1 MYILGISCYFHD
13 SAAVLI
19 RDGIVVAAAQ
29 EERFTRKKHDF
40 SFPEKSIEFCLR
52 RAGITA
58 NDLSYVVFYEKP
70 FLKFERIFLNSLEF
84 APLSLKFYTE
94 SMKKWFFEHTWIKT
108 HIVSHLRIPAKKV
121 LFSEHH
127 LSHAASAY
135 YASPYEKAAV
145 LTLDGVGEWTTAAWG
160 VGEGSDLK
168 LKEEIRF
175 PNSLGLLYS
184 TFTYFCGYEVNDG
197 EYKLMGL
204 APYGKPIYQE
214 KIRKLLKIKND
225 GSFQIDNSY
234 FSYPYSL
241 SGVYTKKFE
250 EEFGKPNKTPDEIV
264 PYYADIAASIQ
275 KVLEDIVIDIAKYVR
290 KKSGCSYLC
299 FAGGVAFNSVAN
311 YKILLKAGFRDI
323 YIQPAAGDAG
333 GALGAAM
340 WAYYAVLKNK
350 RQKAMDDVYLGE
362 EETEEQI
369 VSTLKKVNAKYKKV
383 GTEKLV
389 DLISEKL
396 ADKKVIGWVQGR
408 FEWGPRALGNRS
420 ILADPRSFEMKG
432 LVNSKIKFREAFRPF
447 APSLPLEK
455 ATKYFDTKKEESSPF
470 RYMLYVAP
478 VKKDKK
484 KELGAVTHEDG
495 TARPQFV
502 EKKAHPLYHSLITS
516 FGKKTGTSVL
526 LNTSF
531 NLRGEPI
538 VNTTAQ
544 AYATFMKSGLDTLVV
559 HNFIIEKKR
568 K

>member
-19 RDGIVVAAAQ
+19 KDGEVIAAVQ
-29 EERFTRKKHDF
+29 EERFTRIKHDL
-40 SFPEKSIEFCLR
+40 SFPEKSIEFCLKK
-52 RAGITA
+52 AGISE
-58 NDLSYVVFYEKP
+58 NDLEYVVFYEKP
-70 FLKFERIFLNSLEF
+70 FLKFERIFLNSLEY
-84 APLSLKFYTE
+84 APMSLRFYTE
-94 SMKKWFFEHTWIKT
+94 SMKKWFFEHTWVKT
-108 HIVSHLRIPAKKV
+108 HIVSKLKIRANKV

-135 YASPYEKAAV
+135 YVSPYDKAAV

-160 VGEGSDLK
+160 VGDGPNIS

-214 KIRKLLKIKND
+214 KIKKLLNFKSD
-225 GSFQIDNSY
+225 GSFQIDTSY

-241 SGVYTKKFE
+241 RGVYTRKFE
-250 EEFGKPNKTPDEIV
+250 EMFGKPNKTPDEIV
-264 PYYADIAASIQ
+264 EYYADIAASIQ
-275 KVLEDIVIDIAKYVR
+275 KVLEDIVVDIAKYVR

-311 YKILLKAGFRDI
+311 YKLLMKAGFKDI

-340 WAYYAVLKNK
+340 WAYHAVLGNK
-350 RQKAMDDVYLGE
+350 KSFVMNNVYLGE

-369 VSTLKKVNAKYKKV
+369 TTTLKKLNASYKRVND
-383 GTEKLV
+383 EKLIDIV
-389 DLISEKL
+389 SDKL
-396 ADKKVIGWVQGR
+396 SKKKVIGWVQGR

-432 LVNSKIKFREAFRPF
+432 IVNSKIKFREAFRPF

-455 ATKYFDTKKEESSPF
+455 ATKYFDIKKEESFPF
-470 RYMLYVAP
+470 RFMLYVAP
-478 VKKDKK
+478 VNNDKR

-502 EKKAHPLYHSLITS
+502 DKKTHPLYYNLIS
-516 FGKKTGTSVL
+516 AFGKKTGTSVL

-538 VNTTAQ
+538 VNKTSE
-544 AYATFMKSGLDTLVV
+544 AYKTFMKSGLDTLVV
-559 HNFIIEKKR
+559 KNFIVEKK
-568 K
+568 

>member
-19 RDGIVVAAAQ
+19 LDGEVVAAAQ

-40 SFPEKSIEFCLR
+40 SFPEQSIRFCLKK
-52 RAGITA
+52 AGISEK
-58 NDLSYVVFYEKP
+58 DLSYVVFYEKP
-70 FLKFERIFLNSLEF
+70 FLKFERIFLNALEY

-108 HIVSHLRIPAKKV
+108 HIVSSLRISPNKV

-135 YASPYEKAAV
+135 YVSPYEKAAV

-160 VGEGSDLK
+160 VGNGSDIA

-175 PNSLGLLYS
+175 PHSLGLLYS
-184 TFTYFCGYEVNDG
+184 AFTYFCGYEVNDG

-204 APYGKPIYQE
+204 APYGKPIYEE
-214 KIRKLLKIKND
+214 KIRKLLKLKGD
-225 GSFQIDNSY
+225 GSFQIDTSY

-241 SGVYTKKFE
+241 GGVYTKKFE
-250 EEFGKPNKTPDEIV
+250 ELFGKPNAAPDEIV
-264 PYYADIAASIQ
+264 AYYADIAASIQ
-275 KVLEDIVIDIAKYVR
+275 KVLEDIVVDIAKYVR

-311 YKILLKAGFRDI
+311 YKVLLKAGFKDVF
-323 YIQPAAGDAG
+323 IQPAAGDAG

-350 RQKAMDDVYLGE
+350 KRHVMDNVYLGE
-362 EETEEQI
+362 EESEEQI
-369 VSTLKKVNAKYKKV
+369 QATLKQLNARYKKVND
-383 GTEKLV
+383 EKLV
-389 DLISEKL
+389 DQISDKL
-396 ADKKVIGWVQGR
+396 AKKKVIGWVQGR
-408 FEWGPRALGNRS
+408 FEWGPRSLGNRS
-420 ILADPRSFEMKG
+420 ILADPRSFEMKSI
-432 LVNSKIKFREAFRPF
+432 VNSKIKFREAFRPF
-447 APSLPLEK
+447 APSLPIEK
-455 ATKYFDTKKEESSPF
+455 ATKYFDTKKEQSYPF
-470 RYMLYVAP
+470 RFMLYVAP
-478 VKKDKK
+478 VKKDKQ

-502 EKKAHPLYHSLITS
+502 DKKNHPLYHKLIS
-516 FGKKTGTSVL
+516 EFGKKTGTPVI

-538 VNTTAQ
+538 VNTTAE
-544 AYATFMKSGLDTLVV
+544 AYKTFMKSGIDTLVV
-559 HNFIIEKKR
+559 KNFVIEKK
-568 K
+568 

>member
-19 RDGIVVAAAQ
+19 RDGEVIAAAQ
-29 EERFTRKKHDF
+29 EERFTREKHDF
-40 SFPEKSIEFCLR
+40 SFPQKSIEFCLKKE
-52 RAGITA
+52 GITEQ
-58 NDLSYVVFYEKP
+58 DLSYVVFYEKP
-70 FLKFERIFLNSLEF
+70 FLKFERIFLNALEY

-108 HIVSHLRIPAKKV
+108 HIVSSLKINPSKV

-135 YASPYEKAAV
+135 YVSPYEKAAV

-160 VGEGSDLK
+160 VGNGSDIT

-175 PNSLGLLYS
+175 PHSLGLLYS
-184 TFTYFCGYEVNDG
+184 AFTYFCGYEVNDG

-204 APYGKPIYQE
+204 APYGKPIYEE
-214 KIRKLLKIKND
+214 KIRKLLKFKDD
-225 GSFQIDNSY
+225 GSFQIDTSY

-241 SGVYTKKFE
+241 AGVYTKKFE
-250 EEFGKPNKTPDEIV
+250 ELFGKPNKTPDEIV

-311 YKILLKAGFRDI
+311 YKVLLKAGFKDV

-350 RQKAMDDVYLGE
+350 KRHVMNNAYLGDE
-362 EETEEQI
+362 ESEEVIIQ
-369 VSTLKKVNAKYKKV
+369 TLKKLNARYTKV
-383 GTEKLV
+383 SDEKLV
-389 DLISEKL
+389 EQISDKL
-396 ADKKVIGWVQGR
+396 ANKKVIGWVQGR
-408 FEWGPRALGNRS
+408 FEWGPRSLGNRS
-420 ILADPRSFEMKG
+420 ILADPRSYEMKG
-432 LVNSKIKFREAFRPF
+432 IVNSKIKFREAFRPF
-447 APSLPLEK
+447 APSLPMEK
-455 ATKYFDTKKEESSPF
+455 ATKYFDTKKEQSYPF
-470 RYMLYVAP
+470 RFMLYVAP
-478 VKKDKK
+478 VKNDKR

-502 EKKAHPLYHSLITS
+502 DKKINPLYHNLIS
-516 FGKKTGTSVL
+516 GFGKKTGTSVI

-538 VNTTAQ
+538 VNTTEE
-544 AYATFMKSGLDTLVV
+544 AYATFMKSGIDTLVV
-559 HNFIIEKKR
+559 KNYIIEKR

>member
-19 RDGIVVAAAQ
+19 LDGEVVAAAQ
-29 EERFTRKKHDF
+29 EERFTRIKHDF
-40 SFPEKSIEFCLR
+40 SFPEKSIRFCLKK
-52 RAGITA
+52 AGISEQ
-58 NDLSYVVFYEKP
+58 DLSYVVFYEKP
-70 FLKFERIFLNSLEF
+70 FLKFERIFLNALEY

-108 HIVSHLRIPAKKV
+108 HIVSSLRISPNKV

-135 YASPYEKAAV
+135 YVSPYEKAAV

-160 VGEGSDLK
+160 IGNGSDIA

-175 PNSLGLLYS
+175 PHSLGLLYS
-184 TFTYFCGYEVNDG
+184 VFTYFCGYEVNDG

-204 APYGKPIYQE
+204 APYGKPIYEE
-214 KIRKLLKIKND
+214 KIRKLLKLRDD
-225 GSFQIDNSY
+225 GSFQIDTSY

-241 SGVYTKKFE
+241 GGVYTKKFE
-250 EEFGKPNKTPDEIV
+250 ELFGKPNKTPDEIV

-275 KVLEDIVIDIAKYVR
+275 KVLEDMVIDIAKYVR

-311 YKILLKAGFRDI
+311 YKVLLKAGFKDV

-340 WAYYAVLKNK
+340 WAYYTVLKNK
-350 RQKAMDDVYLGE
+350 KRHVMNNVYLGDEESE
-362 EETEEQI
+362 EEIIQ
-369 VSTLKKVNAKYKKV
+369 TLKKLNARYKKV
-383 GTEKLV
+383 SDEKLV
-389 DLISEKL
+389 DQISSKL
-396 ADKKVIGWVQGR
+396 AKKKVIGWVQGR
-408 FEWGPRALGNRS
+408 FEWGPRSLGNRS

-432 LVNSKIKFREAFRPF
+432 IVNSKIKFREAFRPF
-447 APSLPLEK
+447 APSLSIEK
-455 ATKYFDTKKEESSPF
+455 ATKYFDTKKEQSYPF
-470 RYMLYVAP
+470 RFMLYVAP
-478 VKKDKK
+478 VKKDKQ

-502 EKKAHPLYHSLITS
+502 DKKIHPLYHQLIS
-516 FGKKTGTSVL
+516 GFGKKTDTPVL

-538 VNTTAQ
+538 VNTTEE
-544 AYATFMKSGLDTLVV
+544 AYATFIKSGIDTLVV
-559 HNFIIEKKR
+559 KNFVIEKK